1 MRGCNEGSR
10 GLDGHG
16 MHMRAASG
24 QMTHQNGATMAAKG
38 LPAATDENDCNA
50 SFLLG

>member
-1 MRGCNEGSR
+1 
-10 GLDGHG
+10 
-16 MHMRAASG
+16 MHVSF
-24 QMTHQNGATMAAKG
+24 QTWATMAAKG